1 MARLHARYS
10 AYLRTS
16 GLVHILRWAFFTRIV
31 VDTFFLDTGS
41 YSLVVDEYGMSL
53 YSHPKNV
60 KHAGA
65 AIAARSAVF
74 PRFGKLA

>member
-1 MARLHARYS
+1 M
-10 AYLRTS
+10 
-16 GLVHILRWAFFTRIV
+16 